1 MSPQHQY
8 PSYTVLSGDS
18 TLRNGE
24 IIMNIDWNK
33 NPLIPA
39 IAQDAQTNDVLML
52 AYMNEEAFN
61 LTLST
66 GYAHYFSRSK
76 QRIWKKGES
85 SGHTQEVKDVLL
97 DCDADTVVL
106 KIKQNGVAC
115 HTGRRSCFF
124 TSVLQDKVI
133 LDKEVDTDAI
143 YGVVDTL
150 YHTIL
155 ERKNTPT
162 EQKSWTKKLLD
173 DKALMLS
180 KIREEAD
187 EVCVAI
193 DEESD
198 EQVIYEAADL
208 LYHTLVGLGYREIS
222 PDRVKQELARRFGMS
237 GIEEKEKRKK

>member
-1 MSPQHQY
+1 M
-8 PSYTVLSGDS
+8 T
-18 TLRNGE
+18 
-24 IIMNIDWNK
+24 IDWKK

-39 IAQDAQTNDVLML
+39 IAQDAKTNEVLML
-52 AYMNEEAFN
+52 AYMNEEAYR
-61 LTLST
+61 LTLET

-85 SGHTQEVKDVLL
+85 SNHTQEVQDMLL
-97 DCDADTVVL
+97 DCDADTIVL

-124 TSVLQDKVI
+124 TSVIQEKTI
-133 LDKEVDTDAI
+133 LDQEVDTTAM

-155 ERKNTPT
+155 ERKNAPK

-173 DKALMLS
+173 DKPLMLS

-198 EQVIYEAADL
+198 EQVIYESADL
-208 LYHTLVGLGYREIS
+208 LYHTLVGLGYRDIS

-237 GIEEKEKRKK
+237 GIAEKESRKK

>member
-1 MSPQHQY
+1 MQI
-8 PSYTVLSGDS
+8 
-18 TLRNGE
+18 N
-24 IIMNIDWNK
+24 WNK

-39 IAQDAQTNDVLML
+39 IAQDHETNEVLML
-52 AYMNEEAFN
+52 AYMNEEAYN

-85 SGHTQEVKDVLL
+85 SNHTQEIKDILI
-97 DCDADTVVL
+97 DCDADTLVL

-115 HTGRRSCFF
+115 HTGTKSCFF
-124 TSVLQDKVI
+124 TSVTQEKHI
-133 LDKEVDTDAI
+133 LEKEVDTNAM
-143 YGVVDTL
+143 YGVVDRL

-155 ERKNTPT
+155 ERKNSTSA
-162 EQKSWTKKLLD
+162 EKSWTRKLIN
-173 DKALMLS
+173 DKELMLS

-198 EQVIYEAADL
+198 EQVIYESADL
-208 LYHTLVGLGYREIS
+208 LYHTLVGLGYRDIS
-222 PDRVKQELARRFGMS
+222 PDRVKQELARRFGVS
-237 GIEEKEKRKK
+237 GIIEKEKRVK

>member
-1 MSPQHQY
+1 
-8 PSYTVLSGDS
+8 
-18 TLRNGE
+18 
-24 IIMNIDWNK
+24 MNIDWNK

-39 IAQDAQTNDVLML
+39 IAQDNETNQVLML
-52 AYMNEEAFN
+52 AYMNEEAYN

-66 GYAHYFSRSK
+66 GFAHYFSRSK

-85 SGHTQEVKDVLL
+85 SNHTQEVKDVLL

-115 HTGRRSCFF
+115 HTGRKSCFF
-124 TSVLQDKVI
+124 TSVIQDKVI
-133 LDKEVDTDAI
+133 LEQEVDTDAI

-155 ERKNTPT
+155 ERKNTLNNNAST
-162 EQKSWTKKLLD
+162 ETKSWTKKLLD
-173 DKALMLS
+173 NKELMLS

-193 DEESD
+193 NKESD
-198 EQVIYEAADL
+198 EQVIYESADL
-208 LYHTLVGLGYREIS
+208 LYHTLVGLGYRDIS
-222 PDRVKQELARRFGMS
+222 PDRVKQELARRFGLS
-237 GIEEKEKRKK
+237 GLEEKESRSK

>member
-1 MSPQHQY
+1 MQ
-8 PSYTVLSGDS
+8 
-18 TLRNGE
+18 
-24 IIMNIDWNK
+24 IDWNK

-39 IAQDAQTNDVLML
+39 IAQDHENNEVLML
-52 AYMNEEAFN
+52 AYMNEEAYD

-66 GYAHYFSRSK
+66 GFAHYFSRSK

-85 SGHTQEVKDVLL
+85 SNHTQEVKDVLL
-97 DCDADTVVL
+97 DCDADTVIL

-115 HTGRRSCFF
+115 HTGRKSCFF
-124 TSVLQDKVI
+124 TSVVQDKII
-133 LDKEVDTDAI
+133 LEQEVDTDAI

-155 ERKNTPT
+155 ERKNAPA
-162 EQKSWTKKLLD
+162 EANSWTKKLLD
-173 DKALMLS
+173 DEVLMLS

-193 DEESD
+193 KEESD
-198 EQVIYEAADL
+198 EQVIYESADL
-208 LYHTLVGLGYREIS
+208 LYHTLVGLGHRDIS

-237 GIEEKEKRKK
+237 GITEKEGRAK